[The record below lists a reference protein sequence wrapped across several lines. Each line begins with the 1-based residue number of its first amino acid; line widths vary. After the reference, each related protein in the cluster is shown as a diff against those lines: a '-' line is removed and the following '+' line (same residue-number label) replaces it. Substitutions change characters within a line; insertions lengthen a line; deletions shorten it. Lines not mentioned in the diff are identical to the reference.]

1 LRGGNAKGLHNI
13 RTVLDTLC
21 LRRTRDILPL
31 PEFIEEVIRL
41 DLSKPEDELYS
52 CLRYEARRILEDA
65 INKSSTRGVFHG
77 ILQSILRLRILCNH
91 GTLHQIVSP
100 DTSPDR
106 FSEHNETFNL
116 LNQIGRAACA
126 SCGNP
131 VDSLQKDE
139 GSITG
144 ILKACSHIIC
154 QDCDEKLLK
163 KPGSR
168 KRNRDSEM
176 CSLCAESLAS
186 ESGPSTLE
194 ISIPSDA
201 YLTPPRSVDGRTTS
215 LGFSTKISALVET
228 LRRTGLSGKS
238 IVFSFWRKTLD
249 LIEVE
254 LNANRLPSVRMDGT
268 VSIRDRQRVISEFEN
283 TPVPILLMTTGTGSQ
298 GLSLPAANH
307 VFVVEPQWNP
317 AVENQAIGRVLRL
330 GQTRRVTV
338 TRYIMRNTIEEAV
351 RDRQSKK
358 LEIAEL
364 TWKKEN
370 PEEQTL
376 KTLMDLRALF

>member
-1 LRGGNAKGLHNI
+1 
-13 RTVLDTLC
+13 
-21 LRRTRDILPL
+21 
-31 PEFIEEVIRL
+31 
-41 DLSKPEDELYS
+41 
-52 CLRYEARRILEDA
+52 
-65 INKSSTRGVFHG
+65 
-77 ILQSILRLRILCNH
+77 
-91 GTLHQIVSP
+91 VSP
-100 DTSPDR
+100 DTSADR
-106 FSEHNETFNL
+106 FSQHNEAFNL

-126 SCGNP
+126 SCENS
-131 VDSLQKDE
+131 VDSLQEDE
-139 GSITG
+139 GSIAG

-154 QDCDEKLLK
+154 QDCDEKLLNNL
-163 KPGSR
+163 GSR
-168 KRNRDSEM
+168 KRNRDLEM
-176 CSLCAESLAS
+176 CSLCVENLVS
-186 ESGPSTLE
+186 ESNPSALE
-194 ISIPSDA
+194 IPIPSDA
-201 YLTPPRSVDGRTTS
+201 YLTPPRSVDGRTTP

-254 LNANRLPSVRMDGT
+254 LNTNRLPSVRMDGT
-268 VSIRDRQRVISEFEN
+268 VSSRDRQRVISEFEN

-330 GQTRRVTV
+330 GQTRKVTV

-376 KTLMDLRALF
+376 ETLMDLRALF

>member
-1 LRGGNAKGLHNI
+1 
-13 RTVLDTLC
+13 
-21 LRRTRDILPL
+21 
-31 PEFIEEVIRL
+31 
-41 DLSKPEDELYS
+41 
-52 CLRYEARRILEDA
+52 
-65 INKSSTRGVFHG
+65 
-77 ILQSILRLRILCNH
+77 
-91 GTLHQIVSP
+91 
-100 DTSPDR
+100 
-106 FSEHNETFNL
+106 
-116 LNQIGRAACA
+116 
-126 SCGNP
+126 
-131 VDSLQKDE
+131 
-139 GSITG
+139 
-144 ILKACSHIIC
+144 
-154 QDCDEKLLK
+154 
-163 KPGSR
+163 
-168 KRNRDSEM
+168 
-176 CSLCAESLAS
+176 
-186 ESGPSTLE
+186 
-194 ISIPSDA
+194 
-201 YLTPPRSVDGRTTS
+201 VDGRTTP

-254 LNANRLPSVRMDGT
+254 LNTNRLPSVRMDGT

-330 GQTRRVTV
+330 GQTRKVTV

-376 KTLMDLRALF
+376 ETLMDLRALF

>member
-1 LRGGNAKGLHNI
+1 M
-13 RTVLDTLC
+13 
-21 LRRTRDILPL
+21 
-31 PEFIEEVIRL
+31 
-41 DLSKPEDELYS
+41 
-52 CLRYEARRILEDA
+52 
-65 INKSSTRGVFHG
+65 
-77 ILQSILRLRILCNH
+77 
-91 GTLHQIVSP
+91 SP

-106 FSEHNETFNL
+106 SSEHNETFNL
-116 LNQIGRAACA
+116 LNQIGRAACT
-126 SCGNP
+126 SCDNP
-131 VDSLQKDE
+131 VDSLQEDE

-144 ILKACSHIIC
+144 NLKACSHIIC

-163 KPGSR
+163 KPGSK
-168 KRNRDSEM
+168 KRIRDLDM

-186 ESGPSTLE
+186 ESSPSTLE
-194 ISIPSDA
+194 ISTPSDA
-201 YLTPPRSVDGRTTS
+201 YLTPPQSVDGRTTP

-307 VFVVEPQWNP
+307 VFIVEPQWNP

-330 GQTRRVTV
+330 GQTRKVTV

-351 RDRQSKK
+351 RDRQTKK

>member
-1 LRGGNAKGLHNI
+1 
-13 RTVLDTLC
+13 
-21 LRRTRDILPL
+21 
-31 PEFIEEVIRL
+31 
-41 DLSKPEDELYS
+41 
-52 CLRYEARRILEDA
+52 
-65 INKSSTRGVFHG
+65 
-77 ILQSILRLRILCNH
+77 
-91 GTLHQIVSP
+91 VSP
-100 DTSPDR
+100 DTSPDQ

-116 LNQIGRAACA
+116 LNRIGRAACA

-131 VDSLQKDE
+131 VDSLQEDE

-163 KPGSR
+163 KLGSR

-201 YLTPPRSVDGRTTS
+201 YLTPPRSVDGRTTP

-330 GQTRRVTV
+330 GQTRKVTV